1 LLGRFSISRPVFLQ
15 TKTPRSKSAQN
26 FCSSCS
32 GVNRNS
38 KTFISFPSCPYLNKK
53 NGLSTFNQ
61 TGNCL
66 NYLFAKKAPQK
77 AQNQQKGSNAAIV
90 HKRFDNPF
98 KHHFI
103 YK

>member
-1 LLGRFSISRPVFLQ
+1 
-15 TKTPRSKSAQN
+15 
-26 FCSSCS
+26 
-32 GVNRNS
+32 
-38 KTFISFPSCPYLNKK
+38 
-53 NGLSTFNQ
+53 LSTFNQ